1 MESKIDEFA
10 GKFRSDEEISE
21 HLPIPHSDEVDI
33 KMKLVYSDVFV
44 KQLNRLRFLLQ
55 HKEYS
60 QRGFELSEHI
70 IREMKNHYAAWVYR
84 RDLLHATNNREV
96 YQDELEFCN
105 VMIIEE
111 PKGFQTWEHKRFC
124 SLALNEIDQER
135 EAKFLDI
142 ILALDSKNY
151 HAWSF
156 RVWMTKQFNLFAE
169 EWALIDAKLKNQID
183 NNSVWS
189 YRKFL
194 SKHLSVSIETEE
206 DLCYS
211 LLLSHLDVE
220 SIWYYLDDL
229 YESSKLFSPKLKDFC
244 LQRVKE
250 GSINRFVLGF
260 MIINELRAANDGYD
274 RELVQENL
282 KLLKETHDRMR
293 MAYWSHFEDH
303 FLPKTSHVQ

>member
-1 MESKIDEFA
+1 MDNKLDPFADEF
-10 GKFRSDEEISE
+10 RPDEEIAE
-21 HLPIPHSDEVDI
+21 HLPVPHTDEVDI
-33 KMKLVYSDVFV
+33 KIKLVYSPIFM
-44 KQLNRLRFLLQ
+44 KQLNRLRYLLL

-60 QRGFELSEHI
+60 QRGFALSEHI

-84 RDLLHATNNREV
+84 RDLLQTMNKRDLF
-96 YQDELEFCN
+96 QDELDFCN
-105 VMIIEE
+105 AIILEE

-124 SLALNEIDQER
+124 SLALKELDHEK
-135 EAKFLDI
+135 ETKFLEI

-156 RVWMTKQFNLFAE
+156 RVWMTKQFNLYE
-169 EWALIDAKLKNQID
+169 RELALIDIVLADQID

-194 SKHLSVSIETEE
+194 SKHLGLSLEAEE
-206 DLCYS
+206 NLCYS
-211 LLLSHLDVE
+211 MLESNLKVE

-229 YESSKLFSPKLKDFC
+229 YESKNQHSPRLKEFC

-260 MIINELRAANDGYD
+260 MVINELRAGQDKYD
-274 RELVQENL
+274 RNLVRENL
-282 KLLKETHDRMR
+282 RLLKEKYDTMR
-293 MAYWSHFEDH
+293 LAYWTHFEDH
-303 FLPKTSHVQ
+303 FVPKD